1 MSDAANAKVPTAP
14 SSKLSP
20 LQCMERAAAQTLGQ
34 NTSAMSCSGT
44 LYAGFFFDGTG
55 NNQRATSS

>member
-1 MSDAANAKVPTAP
+1 M
-14 SSKLSP
+14 KLACTHQ
-20 LQCMERAAAQTLGQ
+20 LERAAAQTLGQ

-55 NNQRATSS
+55 NNERATSS

>member
-1 MSDAANAKVPTAP
+1 MNLACTHQ
-14 SSKLSP
+14 L
-20 LQCMERAAAQTLGQ
+20 ERAAAQTLGQ
-34 NTSAMSCSGT
+34 NTSAMPCSGT